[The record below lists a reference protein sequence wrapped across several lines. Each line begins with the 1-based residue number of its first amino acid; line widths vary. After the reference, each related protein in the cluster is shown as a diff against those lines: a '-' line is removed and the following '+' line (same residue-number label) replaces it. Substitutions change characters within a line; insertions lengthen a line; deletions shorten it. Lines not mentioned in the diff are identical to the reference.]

1 MNLDSQVTSQMKQDF
16 ITLNTFIIK
25 TTKFISKVAVITSI
39 ASLSTLFLI
48 SHSTSAAELTVN
60 VKEIGDN
67 KGHLMVALFS
77 GQASYTSGK
86 SQWTSKVK
94 VGNSQEVVTF
104 SDLPDGEYAIK
115 LFHDTNDNQKLDFN
129 MIGIPKE
136 SYGFSNN
143 VGQFGQPDYKE
154 ASFTVKENTTI
165 DINLF

>member
-1 MNLDSQVTSQMKQDF
+1 MLTTFMK
-16 ITLNTFIIK
+16 K
-25 TTKFISKVAVITSI
+25 TAKFISTVIVFTSI

-48 SHSTSAAELTVN
+48 SHSASAAELKIN
-60 VKEIGDN
+60 VKEISEN

-77 GQASYTSGK
+77 GKESYTKGK
-86 SQWTSKVK
+86 SQWSSMVK
-94 VGNSQEVVTF
+94 VSKSEEVITF

-115 LFHDTNDNQKLDFN
+115 LFHDENDNKKLDFN
-129 MIGIPKE
+129 MLGIPKE

-154 ASFTVKENTTI
+154 AKFTVKENTMI